1 MNKERSAAITIG
13 GMEYE
18 LVLTTRATKEIAG
31 RYGGLEN
38 LGDRL
43 MKSENFEMALD
54 EIIWLITLLAN
65 QSVLIHNLQHPEDK
79 KEPLTQDTVEL
90 LTSPF
95 ELAGYKEASWKPC
108 TKAPSGISKARRTQK
123 TWKSGNR
130 RRAVYPAFL
139 LRHRPAGLYPGGN
152 HAPALWAAAGS
163 VGVPQAVPRSG
174 EAKAGADH

>member
-1 MNKERSAAITIG
+1 MSKERSAAITIG
-13 GMEYE
+13 GKEYE

-31 RYGGLEN
+31 RYGGLED

-79 KEPLTQDTVEL
+79 KEPLTQDAVEL

-95 ELAGYKEASWKPC
+95 ELAGYKEAIMEAMYKGTNLSLRAGGVQGSHHGSHVQGHQAEYRKRDGLKKRGSRV
-108 TKAPSGISKARRTQK
+108 TDAELFTRLFYYGKRNIESETDSKNAE
-123 TWKSGNR
+123 
-130 RRAVYPAFL
+130 
-139 LRHRPAGLYPGGN
+139 
-152 HAPALWAAAGS
+152 
-163 VGVPQAVPRSG
+163 VG
-174 EAKAGADH
+174 